1 MVLLL
6 GVRKRGRVAALEVCH
21 FHVCRLNKF
30 FCLEEKLGETQVP
43 QLVCI
48 HILFVSNKHR
58 L

>member
-30 FCLEEKLGETQVP
+30 FL
-43 QLVCI
+43 
-48 HILFVSNKHR
+48 S
-58 L
+58 

>member
-30 FCLEEKLGETQVP
+30 FCLEKLGDTQVR

>member
-30 FCLEEKLGETQVP
+30 FCLEKLGDTQVRK
-43 QLVCI
+43 LVCI
-48 HILFVSNKHR
+48 YILFVSNKHR